1 MAVRWPMVG
10 VKTLTGCSSVFLYW
24 EFRVK
29 SLVVILSS
37 AEHQLV
43 TRHNTTLSLVA
54 LLLPSFFYG
63 LSLNLA
69 LAFGTLECVYGD
81 WRTWLSAGVG
91 GGCVWKQYV
100 TSFGTPFPLLGG
112 PLSPTG
118 RSQRQRRP

>member
-37 AEHQLV
+37 AKHQLV

-69 LAFGTLECVYGD
+69 FGTLECVL
-81 WRTWLSAGVG
+81 WRLENLAVG
-91 GGCVWKQYV
+91 WRWRWVCLETVCDQFWHALPPFGGSV
-100 TSFGTPFPLLGG
+100 
-112 PLSPTG
+112 
-118 RSQRQRRP
+118 

>member
-1 MAVRWPMVG
+1 MVG

-69 LAFGTLECVYGD
+69 FGTLECFMEIGEFGCRLALEV
-81 WRTWLSAGVG
+81 GV
-91 GGCVWKQYV
+91 
-100 TSFGTPFPLLGG
+100 FGN
-112 PLSPTG
+112 SM
-118 RSQRQRRP
+118 